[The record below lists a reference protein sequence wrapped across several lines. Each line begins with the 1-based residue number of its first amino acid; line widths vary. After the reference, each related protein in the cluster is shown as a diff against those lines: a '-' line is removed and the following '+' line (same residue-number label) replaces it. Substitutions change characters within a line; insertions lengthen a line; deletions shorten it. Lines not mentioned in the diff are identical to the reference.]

1 MCVCVV
7 EIDLLY
13 KDYNSD
19 QKFTITTYSP
29 TGVVSFF
36 FNLYFLLFF
45 VVILTDLE
53 ICVVVAYVSRALW
66 FCFDLCFPSLS
77 ILFLFGYYVI
87 LFVF

>member
-1 MCVCVV
+1 MYVV

-29 TGVVSFF
+29 TGVVSLFF
-36 FNLYFLLFF
+36 ISFYFLLFF

-53 ICVVVAYVSRALW
+53 ICVAVAYVSRVLW
-66 FCFDLCFPSLS
+66 LCFDLCFPSLS
-77 ILFLFGYYVI
+77 TLFLIGYYVI
-87 LFVF
+87 ILVF